1 MQILA
6 RSKKTGMLFFEKVEH
21 VGVCQYENTNRYSI
35 YVAQRDHAEDVAQF
49 GSQEEAERVL
59 EWIINGNAPSKW
71 LGGRIA
77 GGGTNSSD
85 ELILDLRNLEEVL

>member
-1 MQILA
+1 MWVLA
-6 RSKKTGMLFFEKVEH
+6 RSARTGMLFLEKVEH
-21 VGVCQYENTNRYSI
+21 VGVCKYEVNRYSV
-35 YVAQRDHAEDVAQF
+35 YAALRDHAEDVAQF
-49 GSQEEAERVL
+49 ESQEEAERVL